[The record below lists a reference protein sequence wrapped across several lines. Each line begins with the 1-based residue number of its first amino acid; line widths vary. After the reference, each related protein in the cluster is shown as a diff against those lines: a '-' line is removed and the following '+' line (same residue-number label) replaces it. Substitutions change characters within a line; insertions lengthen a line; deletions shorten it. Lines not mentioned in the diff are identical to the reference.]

1 MDIEDL
7 KEDWKKAE
15 EELLDGKEGL
25 EAWKRILL
33 LISGVLVVLLML
45 SYVLVSWPLGDI
57 IAGKLVSSV
66 IDDEFS
72 IIVDDVTVEF
82 SEESLKEL
90 QQQFL
95 DNEGQEFSVCL
106 LGNVNGNEFMISE
119 IFQPVIHEQ
128 SFSHV
133 SSEPYPASALI
144 HLHSHPHKRCIPSE
158 QDLLTFQ
165 SFKSVRENALMIVMC
180 EKERFTVVN

>member
-57 IAGKLVSSV
+57 IAGKL
-66 IDDEFS
+66 
-72 IIVDDVTVEF
+72 
-82 SEESLKEL
+82 
-90 QQQFL
+90 
-95 DNEGQEFSVCL
+95 
-106 LGNVNGNEFMISE
+106 
-119 IFQPVIHEQ
+119 
-128 SFSHV
+128 
-133 SSEPYPASALI
+133 
-144 HLHSHPHKRCIPSE
+144 
-158 QDLLTFQ
+158 
-165 SFKSVRENALMIVMC
+165 
-180 EKERFTVVN
+180 